1 MSFNGKYLIKIQAKS
16 QVVLPA
22 KLRDDDS
29 SSEFPKSF
37 YLMNEGFVGETP
49 VSPEK
54 STARIIMY
62 PVNVW
67 NEVIAKMEEK
77 LRLGG
82 KKEVGQQ
89 IKVLRAS
96 VEKVE
101 LDPQNRFTL
110 KKELLDRAGIEDK
123 EIYFVGSG
131 SKIEI
136 WDKVAFEQ
144 FTANY
149 QDSIRDTFKELSDDF

>member
-22 KLRDDDS
+22 KLRDDDN
-29 SSEFPKSF
+29 SSEFPQSY
-37 YLMNEGFVGETP
+37 YLMNEGFVGESP
-49 VSPEK
+49 VSSEI
-54 STARIIMY
+54 SSARIIMY
-62 PVNVW
+62 PVKVW
-67 NEVIAKMEEK
+67 NEIIAKMEEK
-77 LRLGG
+77 LRSEG

-136 WDKVAFEQ
+136 WDKSAFDQ
-144 FTANY
+144 FTASY
-149 QDSIRDTFKELSDDF
+149 EESIRKTFKELSEDF

>member
-22 KLRDDDS
+22 KLRDDDAT
-29 SSEFPKSF
+29 SEFPKSF

-49 VSPEK
+49 VSREK
-54 STARIIMY
+54 NTSRIIMY

-82 KKEVGQQ
+82 KKDVGQQ

-123 EIYFVGSG
+123 EVYFVGSG
-131 SKIEI
+131 AKIEI
-136 WDKVAFEQ
+136 WDKVAFDQ
-144 FTANY
+144 FTENY

>member
-22 KLRDDDS
+22 KLRDDENS
-29 SSEFPKSF
+29 TSFPQSY

-49 VSPEK
+49 LVPDK
-54 STARIIMY
+54 INARIIMY
-62 PVNVW
+62 PVNIW

-77 LRLGG
+77 LRSEG

-96 VEKVE
+96 VEKVD

-110 KKELLDRAGIEDK
+110 KKELLDRAGIADK

-136 WDKVAFEQ
+136 WDKSSFDQ
-144 FTANY
+144 FTAKY
-149 QDSIRDTFKELSDDF
+149 EESIRKTFKELSEDF